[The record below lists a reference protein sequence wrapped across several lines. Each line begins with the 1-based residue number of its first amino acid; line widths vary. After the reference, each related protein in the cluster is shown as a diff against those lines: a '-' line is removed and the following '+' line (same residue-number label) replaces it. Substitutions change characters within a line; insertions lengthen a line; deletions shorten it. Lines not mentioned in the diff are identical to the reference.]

1 MGARVVS
8 HEEEVGRALVT
19 HNRTLLSYV
28 RRYLRSAADAEDV
41 VQEAMLRVL
50 VRARETLIS
59 DPLSYALRA
68 ARNILIDRSR
78 RPTITAID
86 DLQTAPM
93 DAEATPLEA
102 LDMTERLRSFQAALE
117 TMPRLRR
124 EVFLRRRID
133 EQTYDRIAGDLHLS
147 VEAVQKHY
155 SRAAQT
161 LRRAAEGRDAD

>member
-8 HEEEVGRALVT
+8 HEEEVGRALVA

-78 RPTITAID
+78 RPTTTAID

-102 LDMTERLRSFQAALE
+102 LDMTERLRSFQTALE
-117 TMPRLRR
+117 TMPPLRR

>member
-8 HEEEVGRALVT
+8 HEEEVGRALVA

-78 RPTITAID
+78 RPAIMAID

-161 LRRAAEGRDAD
+161 LRRAAEGRHAD

>member
-1 MGARVVS
+1 MVS
-8 HEEEVGRALVT
+8 HEEEVGRALVA

-78 RPTITAID
+78 RPTTTAID

-133 EQTYDRIAGDLHLS
+133 EQTYDRIAGDLYLS

>member
-78 RPTITAID
+78 QPTITAID

-124 EVFLRRRID
+124 EVFVRRRID
-133 EQTYDRIAGDLHLS
+133 EQTYDQIAGDLHLS

-161 LRRAAEGRDAD
+161 LRRVAEGRHAD

>member
-8 HEEEVGRALVT
+8 HEEEVGRALVA

-59 DPLSYALRA
+59 DPLFYALRA

-78 RPTITAID
+78 RPTTTAID

-133 EQTYDRIAGDLHLS
+133 EQTYDRIARDLHLS

>member
-68 ARNILIDRSR
+68 ARNILIDWSR
-78 RPTITAID
+78 QPTITAID

-124 EVFLRRRID
+124 EVFVRRRID
-133 EQTYDRIAGDLHLS
+133 EQTYDQIAGDLHLS

-161 LRRAAEGRDAD
+161 LRRVAEGRHAD